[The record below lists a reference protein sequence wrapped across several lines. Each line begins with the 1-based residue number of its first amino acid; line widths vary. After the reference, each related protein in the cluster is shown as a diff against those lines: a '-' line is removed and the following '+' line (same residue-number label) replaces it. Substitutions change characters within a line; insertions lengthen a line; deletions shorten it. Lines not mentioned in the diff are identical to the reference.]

1 MAGYGRG
8 MPRIDIPDVTA
19 RTTSDRAG
27 HPHMVVAAAGEG
39 PMDALGGL
47 AARAG
52 AEAERIA
59 AGYRDDP
66 ENRGR
71 PDAVWRFEVVD
82 VRLVPGTVADG
93 AQNWA
98 AYGTLVSEGANPWA
112 ASFWEQRH

>member
-1 MAGYGRG
+1 
-8 MPRIDIPDVTA
+8 MPQIDIPDVTA

-27 HPHMVVAAAGEG
+27 HPHMVVAATGEG

-47 AARAG
+47 AAQAG

-59 AGYRDDP
+59 EGFRENP

-82 VRLVPGTVADG
+82 VRLVPGTLSGG
-93 AQNWA
+93 AKDWL
-98 AYGTLVSEGANPWA
+98 AYGTLVSVGANPWA
-112 ASFWEQRH
+112 ASFWDQRH